1 MSDAPW
7 RLSPCELAQGIRDR
21 RFPCVEVV
29 ESVVA
34 RNADRNTYLTA
45 IVHGYFERALV
56 AARERTRR
64 G

>member
-1 MSDAPW
+1 
-7 RLSPCELAQGIRDR
+7 
-21 RFPCVEVV
+21 VV

-34 RNADRNTYLTA
+34 RNADRNTCLTA

-64 G
+64 